1 MNLHDH
7 KTKLRYSA
15 QKLQLHWEEA
25 KSQWNDA
32 VSRDFEREHLVP
44 LEIPLSS
51 ALRAIEALSEVL
63 NRAAQDCGNNSAGL

>member
-15 QKLQLHWEEA
+15 QKLQLHWEQTKA
-25 KSQWNDA
+25 QWNDA
-32 VSRDFEREHLVP
+32 VSRDFEREHLEP
-44 LEIPLSS
+44 LDNPLSS

-63 NRAAQDCGNNSAGL
+63 NRATQDCRE